1 MNILGPP
8 TFFLSF
14 SSNDADWLEMYQFI
28 DTSLTPDD
36 VTKLSSSIKS
46 QMVRDNPVK
55 SAMYFAK
62 RWETFLNTVILGPK
76 EPIGHVDD
84 YFSRVE
90 FQNRGS
96 PHIHCFLWV
105 KNAPNMET
113 VEGRTQ
119 EGDFI
124 DKYISVKLQEEGDQ
138 LRNIVQKLQIHKH
151 TQTCYKYNVTN
162 NCRFDFPR
170 EVSEK
175 TEIQMSN
182 ITNTTGRFYKLARN
196 IDSIWI
202 NPYNPEILQIWNAN
216 MNVQVV
222 VCKHAA
228 AAYVC
233 THVCKNEPESLKA
246 ALSQTVKNLSQN
258 SSIRKRLSKIGNI
271 LLTHRLISSQEAAFR
286 LLNLKLVMSSRETI
300 YISSAPE
307 SKRYKI
313 LKPKRALQGLPSD
326 STDIFACSIHDT
338 YSRRPQDPLFDSM
351 CLVQF
356 ATRYTMLK
364 SNVKVVAKSSLKRY
378 RLTGESVAYIRET
391 RKPSCFRTYS
401 PKITTDPE
409 GYFHAILCLF
419 LPWRKSEDILT
430 PYITYQEAYV

>member
-1 MNILGPP
+1 M
-8 TFFLSF
+8 
-14 SSNDADWLEMYQFI
+14 D
-28 DTSLTPDD
+28 
-36 VTKLSSSIKS
+36 
-46 QMVRDNPVK
+46 
-55 SAMYFAK
+55 
-62 RWETFLNTVILGPK
+62 
-76 EPIGHVDD
+76 
-84 YFSRVE
+84 
-90 FQNRGS
+90 
-96 PHIHCFLWV
+96 
-105 KNAPNMET
+105 
-113 VEGRTQ
+113 
-119 EGDFI
+119 
-124 DKYISVKLQEEGDQ
+124 
-138 LRNIVQKLQIHKH
+138 
-151 TQTCYKYNVTN
+151 
-162 NCRFDFPR
+162 
-170 EVSEK
+170 
-175 TEIQMSN
+175 
-182 ITNTTGRFYKLARN
+182 
-196 IDSIWI
+196 
-202 NPYNPEILQIWNAN
+202 
-216 MNVQVV
+216 VQVV
-222 VCKHAA
+222 GCEHAA

-233 THVCKNEPESLKA
+233 TYVCKNEPESLKA

-364 SNVKVVAKSSLKRY
+364 SNEKVVAKSSLKRY

-391 RKPSCFRTYS
+391 RKQSCFRTYT

-430 PYITYQEAYV
+430 PYITYQEAYVRKQDMLDKQCLQHFKYAEIIQVSVQQIRTLLEEKLQDIHCAITPAFMSIQADGEYGPEPIDSLFTFADNAKQEEIQECSTYTSSDFKTLAQLQMTDQEYMENISNCTQGQKNILSPINNYILKPNKSSTESLHLFITGGAGFGKSYLLKTIKRTPASPQYKFLSQCVSWCTYWRSCIQCKRLDSPYITAIKYPAQKTSCLHSSFS